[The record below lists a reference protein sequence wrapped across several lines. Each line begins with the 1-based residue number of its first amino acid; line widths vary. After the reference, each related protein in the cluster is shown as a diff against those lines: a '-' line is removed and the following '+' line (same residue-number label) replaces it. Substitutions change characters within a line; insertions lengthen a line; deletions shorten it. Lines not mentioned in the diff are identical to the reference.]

1 MKIGLVLEGGAKRGI
16 FTAGVLDVFLENG
29 LYFPYIVG
37 VSAGAGNALNFTARQ
52 KGRTKN
58 VILPEKKYEYIGMK
72 SFFSSGRFINLDR
85 MLTEFAH
92 VQYPFDLDAFFSAEC
107 ETEFV
112 AVSCEEG
119 RAEYLSEKKDEARLF
134 AINKASCSVPILCRP
149 VELDGGHY
157 LDGSVG
163 DSIPF
168 DRAFEKGCDKVVVV
182 LTRPQGE
189 SGTDYGRYKH
199 ILSTIYKKRYPKL
212 YDLLLARIDR
222 YNEQVERMEQL
233 RAEGKL
239 FVIRPTSMRVERFE
253 MDRDVLDRFYLHGRA
268 SAEELYPS
276 LLGFMCE
283 RQG

>member
-16 FTAGVLDVFLENG
+16 FTAGVLDVFLQND

-52 KGRTKN
+52 VGRTKN
-58 VILPEKKYEYIGMK
+58 VILPEKKYEYIGLK
-72 SFFSSGRFINLDR
+72 SYFKSGRFIDLDR

-119 RAEYLSEKKDEARLF
+119 RAEYFSEKADETRLF
-134 AINKASCSVPILCRP
+134 AINKASCSVPMLCEP
-149 VELDGGHY
+149 VEIDGGHY

-182 LTRPQGE
+182 LTRPEGE
-189 SGTDYGRYKH
+189 KGTDYGRFKH
-199 ILSTIYKKRYPKL
+199 VLNVMYKKKYPKL

-222 YNEQVERMEQL
+222 YNEQVGKMERL
-233 RAEGKL
+233 RDEGKL
-239 FVIRPTSMRVERFE
+239 FIIRPTTMRIDRFE
-253 MDRDVLDRFYLHGRA
+253 MDRDVLDRFYEHGKR
-268 SAEELYPS
+268 SAEGIYPS
-276 LLGFMCE
+276 LLEFMDGN
-283 RQG
+283 R